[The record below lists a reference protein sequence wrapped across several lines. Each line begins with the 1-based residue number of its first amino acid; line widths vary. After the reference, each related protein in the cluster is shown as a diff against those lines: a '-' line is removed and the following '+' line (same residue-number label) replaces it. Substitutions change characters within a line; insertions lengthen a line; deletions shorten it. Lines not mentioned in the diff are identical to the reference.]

1 MKTDV
6 AGFVGAG
13 DAGAGV
19 AAGVVGAAAAAAAVG
34 GGGVEVVLRT
44 PDDHDAHQTHP
55 VTSADA

>member
-1 MKTDV
+1 M
-6 AGFVGAG
+6 GG
-13 DAGAGV
+13 AGAGV
-19 AAGVVGAAAAAAAVG
+19 AAGVVGAAAAAAAAVG